1 MKFSF
6 IRIAACIDK
15 FGLWNGLKIYSK
27 LKFNWLHSIQVPGI
41 SFPLSLRK
49 NTTDK
54 AVFDQVFLQD
64 EYNFPISFTP
74 EMIIDAGANIGLFS
88 ILMKNKFRNSTIIA
102 IEPDSENMEWL
113 QKNCKQYSGIQPV
126 MAGLWSEDCK
136 LKLIDEE
143 GKSGIR
149 VMRGDDNDIL
159 NGISISTIMCTY
171 GIKKIDI
178 LKLDIEC
185 SEKDL
190 FLENYENW
198 LPKTKIIIIELH
210 DWIRL
215 GCANSFFTAVQKC
228 IKNYRYTIC
237 GENTI
242 IENLDI
248 ESVGIT

>member
-6 IRIAACIDK
+6 TRIATCIDK
-15 FGLWNGLKIYSK
+15 FGLWNGPAIYFK
-27 LKFNWLHSIQVPGI
+27 LKFNRLDSIRIPGI
-41 SFPLSLRK
+41 SYPVFLRK

-64 EYNFPISFTP
+64 EYDFPISFTP
-74 EMIIDAGANIGLFS
+74 EIIIDAGANIGLFS
-88 ILMKNKFRNSTIIA
+88 IVMKNKFKNSGIIA
-102 IEPDSENMEWL
+102 IEPDTENMEWL
-113 QKNCKQYSGIQPV
+113 KKNCKNYSGIHPV
-126 MAGLWSEDCK
+126 KAGLWSEDCK

-143 GKSGIR
+143 GKSGIQ
-149 VMRGDDNDIL
+149 VKRGDDDDSL
-159 NGISISTIMCTY
+159 NGISMDTIMSTY
-171 GIKKIDI
+171 GIEKIDI

-190 FLENYENW
+190 FLINYENW

-215 GCANSFFTAVQKC
+215 GCANTFFEAVQKC

-242 IENLDI
+242 IENLDL
-248 ESVGIT
+248 E